1 MANKLKIKAGS
12 GKVGQDKISDVTV
25 VMPSCA
31 RTHVHTYTRTYLVGP
46 LVLRLRLSLCL
57 QVHNRKSCDQNHN
70 RQGIEG

>member
-31 RTHVHTYTRTYLVGP
+31 RTHVHTYVPRRAPRVA
-46 LVLRLRLSLCL
+46 
-57 QVHNRKSCDQNHN
+57 
-70 RQGIEG
+70 IEAVFMPTST